1 MVMGSPARC
10 PLARIAFI
18 DRAIRAGGWPNAATL
33 ARELEVSPRTV
44 QRDIVFLRDRLQA
57 PIEFDA
63 HRHGYHLSQPGFRL
77 PFFQLSEG
85 ELVALFLAERL
96 LQQYRGTYFEIQL
109 EHAFAK
115 MLEWLPAPVS
125 IDLSRVA
132 ETLSVTP
139 TVLTVQDVETFRTIS
154 RAVLKHRCLEI
165 DYWAAWRNEETR
177 RKIDPYHLTLI
188 ENDWYLIA
196 YCHFRQ
202 EIRMFAAVRIRSAR
216 ETGDSFRQPADFQ
229 IDSYLGASF
238 RALRGYGRHKL
249 VLRFTPDAAGR
260 AGEKVWHKSQ
270 TSEVQPDGGLLLRME
285 LSDLREVKRWILSWG
300 SECEV
305 LEPEELRGMIRQEI
319 AEISARY
326 KEANRGGSK
335 LAGAGSSTR
344 NALGCG
350 DSDIDLV
357 SSSSGTGQTTHS
369 TLPPREGQG
378 VRAFRR
384 EPCRKST

>member
-1 MVMGSPARC
+1 MVMGSAARC

-18 DRAIRAGGWPNAATL
+18 DRAIRAGGWPNANTL

-63 HRHGYHLSQPGFRL
+63 RRNGYCLSQPDFRL
-77 PFFQLSEG
+77 PFFQLTEG
-85 ELVALFLAERL
+85 ELVALFLAQRL

-115 MLEWLPAPVS
+115 ILELLPAPVS

-139 TVLTVQDVETFRTIS
+139 TVLTVRDVETFRTVS
-154 RAVLKHRCLEI
+154 RAVLKRRSLEI

-188 ENDWYLIA
+188 DNDWYLIA

-202 EIRMFAAVRIRSAR
+202 AVRMFAVVRIRSAR
-216 ETGDSFRQPADFQ
+216 ETDATFHRRADFQ
-229 IDSYLGASF
+229 MDGYLGASF
-238 RALRGYGRHKL
+238 RALRGDGQHRI

-260 AGEKVWHKSQ
+260 AGEKVWHSTQ
-270 TSEVQPDGGLLLRME
+270 TSELHADGSLLLRME

-305 LEPEELRGMIRQEI
+305 LGPEELRRMMKEEMEQMRGVY
-319 AEISARY
+319 EIS
-326 KEANRGGSK
+326 
-335 LAGAGSSTR
+335 
-344 NALGCG
+344 
-350 DSDIDLV
+350 
-357 SSSSGTGQTTHS
+357 
-369 TLPPREGQG
+369 
-378 VRAFRR
+378 
-384 EPCRKST
+384 